1 MSQQRIIA
9 LVDCDCF
16 FVSCEQIDNPD
27 LRGQAVCVTTGAG
40 ERGIVVSR
48 SPEAKAVGI
57 KMGEP
62 LFKLHER
69 GIEATFIPARH
80 NRYSEVSAQV
90 MRVLQSFS
98 PDVEQVSID
107 EAYVDLTSLNKVYKK
122 TYTEIIKNMR
132 QRVWEQVQV
141 PVSIGLATSKT
152 LAKLASDK
160 AKKNQGIFTIPP
172 HKIAQI
178 VGNWPI
184 GEVCGVGR
192 QNLKHL
198 QYYGI
203 FTIKDYIAQDDAF
216 VRKSLGINGLN
227 LKYELLGNCTS
238 RVNSKPQA
246 PKSIQDTAMLGN
258 FTQDEA
264 ILRAALLGHIHHACR
279 KLRKWNGFC
288 KTAGVMLRTK
298 DFRVVSARQKLPICT
313 NSETEIAKTA
323 LPLLRSLYRPHEIY
337 RSCGISL
344 EELDYNY
351 QPSLFETSA
360 PTQQDSKLS
369 HALDELEAKFGQD
382 IVKTGWV

>member
-16 FVSCEQIDNPD
+16 FVSCEQVDNPD
-27 LRGQAVCVTTGAG
+27 LRGKAVCVTTGAG

-48 SPEAKAVGI
+48 SPKAKALGI

-62 LFKLHER
+62 LFKLHKR
-69 GIEATFIPARH
+69 GIEAVFIPARH
-80 NRYSEVSAQV
+80 HRYSEISAQV
-90 MRVLQSFS
+90 MQVLQNFS
-98 PDVEQVSID
+98 PDVEQVSVD

-122 TYTEIIKNMR
+122 TYTEIIKDIR
-132 QRVWEQVQV
+132 QQVWKQVEV
-141 PVSIGLATSKT
+141 PVSIGLSTSKT

-160 AKKNQGIFTIPP
+160 AKKNNGIFAIPP
-172 HKIAQI
+172 HKILQI
-178 VGNWPI
+178 IGNSPI
-184 GEVCGVGR
+184 EEVCGVGR

-203 FTIKDYIAQDDAF
+203 FTIKDYVEQADAF

-227 LKYELLGNCTS
+227 LKYELLGSCTS
-238 RVNSKPQA
+238 KVNNKPQA
-246 PKSIQDTAMLGN
+246 PKSIQNTAMLGN

-264 ILRAALLGHIHHACR
+264 MLRAALLGHIHHACR

-288 KTAGVMLRTK
+288 RTAGVMLRTK
-298 DFRVVSARQKLPICT
+298 DFRVMSARQKLPICT

-323 LPLLRSLYRPHEIY
+323 LQLLHNIYRPHEIY

-344 EELDYNY
+344 EEVDYDY

-360 PTQQDSKLS
+360 PEQQDSKLS

-382 IVKTGWV
+382 IVKTGWI